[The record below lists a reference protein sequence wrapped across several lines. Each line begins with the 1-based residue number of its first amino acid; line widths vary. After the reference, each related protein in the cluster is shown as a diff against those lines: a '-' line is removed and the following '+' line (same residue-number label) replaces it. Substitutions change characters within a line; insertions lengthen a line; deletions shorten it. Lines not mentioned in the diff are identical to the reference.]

1 MEMNAENQGEVA
13 EFSLDIFNVS
23 QESDE
28 IEIKLDEDFNAD
40 VDSLGR
46 RC

>member
-1 MEMNAENQGEVA
+1 MEMQTNSAQEQ

-23 QESDE
+23 QESDD
-28 IEIKLDEDFNAD
+28 IHITIDENFEVSSSD
-40 VDSLGR
+40 LGR

>member
-1 MEMNAENQGEVA
+1 MEMQTNNGQEQ

-23 QESDE
+23 QESDD
-28 IEIKLDEDFNAD
+28 IQIKLDENFEVSPSDM
-40 VDSLGR
+40 GR